1 MKYPLIIFTAT
12 ALLSISCAGSQE
24 SAQYQRVPRMPAMH
38 TWSDEIADWPEPSR
52 KAAREMGQKYGAP
65 HEITETQLVWYEHG
79 PWKRAVLSREG
90 TPHDWPSPHVDVLEQ
105 VVDLRVDPKR
115 ADDIA
120 RFDGSV
126 IIERTKGE
134 LSARCGGEAANF
146 LAINL
151 ARDIATGKRTV
162 EDARS
167 FYEQAMAA
175 ASTGQKPPEM
185 EQLMFAQAPGKTGD
199 RDRADKQAARRKPK
213 PVTEQSSKGTALSGD
228 SAR

>member
-1 MKYPLIIFTAT
+1 MKYPLTILSAT
-12 ALLSISCAGSQE
+12 ALFMAGCGSDE
-24 SAQYQRVPRMPAMH
+24 SARYQAVHRMPAMH
-38 TWSDEIADWPEPSR
+38 TWADQIADWPEPSR
-52 KAAREMGQKYGAP
+52 TAAREMGQKYGAP

-105 VVDLRVDPKR
+105 VIDLRVDPKR
-115 ADDIA
+115 ADEIA

-175 ASTGQKPPEM
+175 ASTGAKPPEM
-185 EQLMFAQAPGKTGD
+185 EQLMFAEAAGETGD
-199 RDRADKQAARRKPK
+199 RDRADKQTARRKPQPATDQNTK
-213 PVTEQSSKGTALSGD
+213 NTAD
-228 SAR
+228 

>member
-1 MKYPLIIFTAT
+1 MKHPLTILAAT
-12 ALLSISCAGSQE
+12 ALVSIGCGGSQE
-24 SAQYQRVPRMPAMH
+24 SSAHYQTVHRMPAMH
-38 TWSDEIADWPEPSR
+38 TWSDQIADWPAASR
-52 KAAREMGQKYGAP
+52 KAAQEMGQKYGAP
-65 HEITETQLVWYEHG
+65 HEVTETQLVWYEHG

-90 TPHDWPSPHVDVLEQ
+90 TPHDWPTPHVDVLEQ
-105 VVDLRVDPKR
+105 VIDLRIDPKR

-151 ARDIATGKRTV
+151 ARDIATGKRSV

-167 FYEQAMAA
+167 FYEQAMAS

-185 EQLMFAQAPGKTGD
+185 EQLMFAEAASETGD
-199 RDRADKQAARRKPK
+199 RDRADKQAAARRKAK
-213 PVTEQSSKGTALSGD
+213 AEAERSSKEAPVE
-228 SAR
+228 